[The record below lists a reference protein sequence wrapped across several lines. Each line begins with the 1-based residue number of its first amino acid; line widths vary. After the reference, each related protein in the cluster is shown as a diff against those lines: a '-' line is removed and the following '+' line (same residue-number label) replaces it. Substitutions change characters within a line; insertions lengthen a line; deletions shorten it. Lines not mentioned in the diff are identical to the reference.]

1 MFFLFTPPCALTD
14 FNSGSSNVTVENST
28 TWDNL
33 FINGINGTLSP
44 PGNLSSALTAINGSA
59 LQNVLSGLQL
69 PTVNGTNVSAV
80 QALQCADGITLFI
93 PENAAFTS
101 AITSSLQGLQ
111 SNTTALTAVVQ
122 NLVRLPLCTSSIL
135 SSSPDVCV

>member
-1 MFFLFTPPCALTD
+1 MAD

-59 LQNVLSGLQL
+59 LQNVLAPSH
-69 PTVNGTNVSAV
+69 TNVPGRGV
-80 QALQCADGITLFI
+80 LRTR
-93 PENAAFTS
+93 
-101 AITSSLQGLQ
+101 SSLAGRRDIVTRYLQ
-111 SNTTALTAVVQ
+111 QRA
-122 NLVRLPLCTSSIL
+122 P
-135 SSSPDVCV
+135 